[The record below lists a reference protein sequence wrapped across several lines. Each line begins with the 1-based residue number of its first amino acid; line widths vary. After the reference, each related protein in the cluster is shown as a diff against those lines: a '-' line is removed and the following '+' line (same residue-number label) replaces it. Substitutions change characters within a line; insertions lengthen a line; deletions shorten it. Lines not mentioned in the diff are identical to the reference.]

1 MTIANLPNRGHRRGW
16 QAMEIKRQ
24 EKRGSQPDNRGF
36 SVGYDRLNRAI
47 LPVGAISPPH
57 IRISLTYYSTMQHQA
72 RKNTIFSTA
81 RFFGTNLIG

>member
-1 MTIANLPNRGHRRGW
+1 
-16 QAMEIKRQ
+16 MEIKRQ

-57 IRISLTYYSTMQHQA
+57 NQINITHFLPRNNLTQIKKIDYFHDPPL
-72 RKNTIFSTA
+72 R
-81 RFFGTNLIG
+81 GEP